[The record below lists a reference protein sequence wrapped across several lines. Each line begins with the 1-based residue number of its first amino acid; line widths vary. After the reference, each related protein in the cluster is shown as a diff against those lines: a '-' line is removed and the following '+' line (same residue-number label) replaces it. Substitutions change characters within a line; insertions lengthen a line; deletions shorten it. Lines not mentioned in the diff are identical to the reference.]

1 MLLYKFWTDAASLD
15 GKSKQLVTVDA
26 AVDHVHAVAGAQVVD
41 AVLVDGAVVAVVHAH
56 ADAVDVVRL
65 VAAALDVVADHGAAD
80 GAGHGGG
87 GAAAAAADLV
97 TQQRAD
103 QAAGDGAGAAGARF
117 GLHDLD
123 RIDGAVAFGVRLV
136 AVGDLLGWLLGA
148 GATAQYDGACDHQ
161 SCQGGCVFHVVLL
174 KSVRPA

>member
-15 GKSKQLVTVDA
+15 GESKQLVTVDA

-65 VAAALDVVADHGAAD
+65 VAAALDVVA
-80 GAGHGGG
+80 GHGGG
-87 GAAAAAADLV
+87 RAAVAGTDLV

-103 QAAGDGAGAAGARF
+103 QAAGDGAGAAVRRVD
-117 GLHDLD
+117 LDDLD
-123 RIDGAVAFGVRLV
+123 RVDGAVGGGGIRIGIRHLRRRRV
-136 AVGDLLGWLLGA
+136 AGTAGQYGGA
-148 GATAQYDGACDHQ
+148 GDH
-161 SCQGGCVFHVVLL
+161 GGDHYLGGFHNV
-174 KSVRPA
+174 SS

>member
-65 VAAALDVVADHGAAD
+65 VAAALDVVDDHGPDHGAAY

-87 GAAAAAADLV
+87 RAAVAGTDLV
-97 TQQRAD
+97 THQRAD
-103 QAAGDGAGAAGARF
+103 QAAGDGAGAAVRRVD
-117 GLHDLD
+117 LDDLD
-123 RIDGAVAFGVRLV
+123 RVDGAVGGGGIRIGIRHLRRRRV
-136 AVGDLLGWLLGA
+136 AGTAGQYGGA
-148 GATAQYDGACDHQ
+148 GDH
-161 SCQGGCVFHVVLL
+161 GGDHYLGGFHNV
-174 KSVRPA
+174 SS